1 MNLTLSIIVF
11 FFVLLIT
18 GNAYSEL
25 EPSLGFYMT
34 NGESTESK
42 DTFRW
47 DETPFAF
54 IQFDVDDLNNEK
66 PLILWWKWRYENS
79 PWIFFEWE
87 DTINFPEDKIQVR
100 NSPDNWDFE
109 KLAGKWTVQTTWRN
123 PGSGGGMSK
132 TAFTVTSPVV
142 PEPIS
147 SLLFVIGGAFLTGKH
162 FIKRKR
168 N

>member
-54 IQFDVDDLNNEK
+54 IQFDVDDLNNE
-66 PLILWWKWRYENS
+66 
-79 PWIFFEWE
+79 
-87 DTINFPEDKIQVR
+87 TEDKIQVR